1 MFDLLWDVNCDC
13 RDEVIALTVLYPIQI
28 NEVLKRHE
36 VPELR
41 GKVGWGRREED
52 YPALLDHCLLWATA
66 RNEQGRLVAFGYITG
81 PGEAFEHGYMEDVM
95 VDPEEQGKGI
105 GKSLVQSLLQAAEDC
120 GISIV
125 TVNYSKQHESFYKEC
140 GFTPCG
146 GAVWRSRKE
155 EEE

>member
-1 MFDLLWDVNCDC
+1 MAVS
-13 RDEVIALTVLYPIQI
+13 YPIQI

-66 RNEQGRLVAFGYITG
+66 RNEFGRLVAFGYITG
-81 PGEAFEHGYMEDVM
+81 PGLAFEHGYMEDVM
-95 VDPEEQGKGI
+95 VEPEEQGKGL
-105 GKSLVQSLLQAAEDC
+105 GKLLVQSLLRGAEEK

-125 TVNYSKQHESFYKEC
+125 TVNYSEQHESFYKEC
-140 GFTPCG
+140 GFIPCG
-146 GAVWRSRKE
+146 GAVWRP
-155 EEE
+155 